1 MEEPRKETRVEI
13 LPFGMVRF
21 SAVIRSPAAQPPGE
35 EPPKLHDSTTAPV
48 RMLPATS
55 ATVALEAKLA

>member
-1 MEEPRKETRVEI
+1 MEERLKEPQVEI
-13 LPFGMVRF
+13 LPFGTVKF
-21 SAVIRSPAAQPPGE
+21 SAVIRSPAAQPPDD

-55 ATVALEAKLA
+55 ATVAFEAELT